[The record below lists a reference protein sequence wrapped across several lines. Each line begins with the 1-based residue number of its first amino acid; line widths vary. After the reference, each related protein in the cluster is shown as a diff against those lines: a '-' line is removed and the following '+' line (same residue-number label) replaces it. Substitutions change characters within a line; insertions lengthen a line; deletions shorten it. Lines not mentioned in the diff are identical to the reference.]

1 MLIDWHA
8 AAVITDLEGT
18 VLVIND
24 INPFGKTGNGF
35 INGVVDNF
43 LGQMVWPGGVGIHT
57 RPASDRI
64 KAFQHFQRG
73 SVIGGP
79 DRVLEKAVVF
89 YGKPPIRLC
98 RR

>member
-1 MLIDWHA
+1 
-8 AAVITDLEGT
+8 
-18 VLVIND
+18 
-24 INPFGKTGNGF
+24 
-35 INGVVDNF
+35 
-43 LGQMVWPGGVGIHT
+43 MVWPGGVGIHT